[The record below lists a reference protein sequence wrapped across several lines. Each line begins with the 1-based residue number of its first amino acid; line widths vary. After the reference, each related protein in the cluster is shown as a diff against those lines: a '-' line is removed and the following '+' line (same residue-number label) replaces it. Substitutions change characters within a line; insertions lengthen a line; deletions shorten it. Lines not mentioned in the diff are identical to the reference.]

1 MSGSAWAICSE
12 PQRVNNV
19 DWRRFRA
26 LQTAQPPV
34 LEPNGS
40 FGRSTTSAQ
49 VPLQQWQL
57 ESDNLIKVKEIS
69 ATDAARR
76 FSALLDAVEHGET
89 FVVTRG
95 GKGVAR
101 IEPTIGVT
109 GAAVKALLR
118 RHRID
123 PAWRDELRDL
133 RADTPAQDRTWRD

>member
-1 MSGSAWAICSE
+1 M
-12 PQRVNNV
+12 
-19 DWRRFRA
+19 
-26 LQTAQPPV
+26 
-34 LEPNGS
+34 
-40 FGRSTTSAQ
+40 
-49 VPLQQWQL
+49 
-57 ESDNLIKVKEIS
+57 KEIS
-69 ATDAARR
+69 ATDAARG

-133 RADTPAQDRTWRD
+133 RAGTPTQDRTWRD